1 MIKVVDNQAFPNI
14 VLQDPRQRCQKLDL
28 LVLVVVEMKDR
39 SSFKFINQI
48 NQHLTRQV
56 HLSR

>member
-1 MIKVVDNQAFPNI
+1 MTKVVDNQAFPNI
-14 VLQDPRQRCQKLDL
+14 ALQDPWHGTKNLIC
-28 LVLVVVEMKDR
+28 VLVVEIKDH

-48 NQHLTRQV
+48 NQHLTRQM